1 VTSYSRGG
9 KGYDPLRAEKRETG
23 KEEIRMSEEMAEG
36 SARTPEQRREALAER
51 VFGSAIGFM
60 EILSIYVGDRLG
72 FYRALADDGGAT
84 ASQLADAT
92 GTNERYAREWLEQ
105 QAVAGILEVEDADA
119 QPEERRYWLPEGH
132 DEALLEHDSLYYV
145 APLAQQMVSMTR
157 PLPAVLEAHRTGGG
171 VPYPDYGE
179 DMREG
184 IAYANRPMFVNLMG
198 SEWLPAVP
206 DVHERL
212 QADPTARVA
221 DIGCGTGWSSISI
234 ARAYPEV
241 RVDGFDLDE
250 DSIAEAKANAEA
262 EGLTDRVSFQVRDAA
277 DPELSGRYDVAI
289 AIECIHDMSQP
300 VKALRA
306 MRSMVGNDGAVLV
319 VDERVGEVFSAPS
332 DEIERLMYGYSV
344 LHCLPVGMAEQ
355 PSAGTGTVM
364 RPATLRRY
372 ATTAGFSGVEI
383 LPIENDL
390 WRFYRLVT

>member
-1 VTSYSRGG
+1 MFLRW
-9 KGYDPLRAEKRETG
+9 KGLCPLRAEKRETG

-36 SARTPEQRREALAER
+36 SARTPEQRRDALAER
-51 VFGSAIGFM
+51 VFGSCIGFM

-84 ASQLADAT
+84 GSQLADAT
-92 GTNERYAREWLEQ
+92 ATDERYAREWLEQ
-105 QAVAGILEVEDADA
+105 QAVAGILEVEDERAE
-119 QPEERRYWLPEGH
+119 PEARRYRLPEGH
-132 DEALLEHDSLYYV
+132 DEALLERDSLYYV
-145 APLAQQMVSMTR
+145 APLAQMMVGLTR

-198 SEWLPAVP
+198 TEWLPAVP

-212 QADPTARVA
+212 QADPPARVA
-221 DIGCGTGWSSISI
+221 DVGCGTGWSSISI
-234 ARAYPEV
+234 ARAYPKA

-250 DSIAEAKANAEA
+250 ESIAEAKANAEA

-289 AIECIHDMSQP
+289 AVECIHDMSRP
-300 VKALRA
+300 VEALRA
-306 MRSMVGNDGAVLV
+306 MRSMAGEDGAVLV
-319 VDERVGEVFSAPS
+319 VDERVGEDFTAPS
-332 DEIERLMYGYSV
+332 DEIERLMYGFSV
-344 LHCLPVGMAEQ
+344 VHCLPVGMAEQ

-364 RPATLRRY
+364 RPATLRHY
-372 ATTAGFSGVEI
+372 ATEAGFSGVEV
-383 LPIENDL
+383 LPIENEL
-390 WRFYRLVT
+390 WRFYRLVS

>member
-1 VTSYSRGG
+1 
-9 KGYDPLRAEKRETG
+9 
-23 KEEIRMSEEMAEG
+23 MSEQEER
-36 SARTPEQRREALAER
+36 SAQTPEQRRDALVDR
-51 VFGSAIGFM
+51 IFGSSIGFM

-92 GTNERYAREWLEQ
+92 GTNERYTREWLEQ
-105 QAVAGILEVEDADA
+105 QAVAGILEVEDEWAE
-119 QPEERRYWLPEGH
+119 PEARRYRLPEGH
-132 DEALLEHDSLYYV
+132 DAALLERDSLYYA
-145 APLAQQMVSMTR
+145 APLAQQMVSLTR
-157 PLPAVLEAHRTGGG
+157 PLAAVLEAFRTGRG
-171 VPYPDYGE
+171 VPYPDYGD

-184 IAYANRPMFVNLMG
+184 IAHANRAMFVNLMG

-212 QADPTARVA
+212 RADPPARVA
-221 DIGCGTGWSSISI
+221 DIGCGAGWSSISI
-234 ARAYPEV
+234 ARAYPKA

-250 DSIAEAKANAEA
+250 DSVAEAKANAEV

-289 AIECIHDMSQP
+289 AVECIHDMSRP
-300 VKALRA
+300 VEALRA
-306 MRSMVGNDGAVLV
+306 MRSMAGEDGAVLV
-319 VDERVGEVFSAPS
+319 VDERVEEDFTAPS
-332 DEIERLMYGYSV
+332 DEIERLMYGFSIV
-344 LHCLPVGMAEQ
+344 HCLPVGMAEQ

-372 ATTAGFSGVEI
+372 ATEAGFSGVEI

>member
-1 VTSYSRGG
+1 MV
-9 KGYDPLRAEKRETG
+9 YDPLRAEKRETG

-92 GTNERYAREWLEQ
+92 GTNERYMREWLEQ
-105 QAVAGILEVEDADA
+105 QAVAGILEVEHEWAE
-119 QPEERRYWLPEGH
+119 PEARRYRLPEGH
-132 DEALLEHDSLYYV
+132 DEALLERDSLYYA
-145 APLAQQMVSMTR
+145 APLARQMVGLTR
-157 PLPAVLEAHRTGGG
+157 PLPAVLEAFRTGGG
-171 VPYPDYGE
+171 VPYPDYGD

-184 IAYANRPMFVNLMG
+184 IAHANRTMFVNLMG
-198 SEWLPAVP
+198 IEWLPAVP

-212 QADPTARVA
+212 RADPPARVA
-221 DIGCGTGWSSISI
+221 DIGCGAGWSSISI

-250 DSIAEAKANAEA
+250 DSIAEAKANGEA

-289 AIECIHDMSQP
+289 AVECIHDMSRP
-300 VKALRA
+300 VEALRA
-306 MRSMVGNDGAVLV
+306 MRSMVGEDGAVLV
-319 VDERVGEVFSAPS
+319 VDERVGEDFKAPS
-332 DEIERLMYGYSV
+332 DEIERLMYGFSIV
-344 LHCLPVGMAEQ
+344 HCLPVGMAEQ

-372 ATTAGFSGVEI
+372 ATEAGFSGVEI

>member
-1 VTSYSRGG
+1 
-9 KGYDPLRAEKRETG
+9 
-23 KEEIRMSEEMAEG
+23 MSEEMAEG
-36 SARTPEQRREALAER
+36 SARTPEQRKEALAER

-92 GTNERYAREWLEQ
+92 GTNERYMREWLEQ
-105 QAVAGILEVEDADA
+105 QAVAGILEVEHEWAE
-119 QPEERRYWLPEGH
+119 PEARRYRLPEGH
-132 DEALLEHDSLYYV
+132 DEALLERDSLYYA
-145 APLAQQMVSMTR
+145 APLARQMVGLTR
-157 PLPAVLEAHRTGGG
+157 PLPAVLEAFRTGGG
-171 VPYPDYGE
+171 VPYPDYGD

-184 IAYANRPMFVNLMG
+184 IAHANRTMFVNLMG
-198 SEWLPAVP
+198 TEWLPAVP

-212 QADPTARVA
+212 RADPPARVA
-221 DIGCGTGWSSISI
+221 DIGCGAGWSSISI

-250 DSIAEAKANAEA
+250 DSIAEAKANGEA

-289 AIECIHDMSQP
+289 AVECIHDMSRP
-300 VKALRA
+300 VEALRA
-306 MRSMVGNDGAVLV
+306 MRSMVGEDGAVLV
-319 VDERVGEVFSAPS
+319 VDERVGEDFKAPS
-332 DEIERLMYGYSV
+332 DEIERLMYGFSIV
-344 LHCLPVGMAEQ
+344 HCLPVGMAEQ

-372 ATTAGFSGVEI
+372 ATEAGFSGVEI